1 MVWKQCNI
9 YDTLVLHYNF
19 QNLLTRYPNLASI
32 FSTKDKLLP
41 LFECF
46 SVPVPSKYNIAQL
59 CLGVLSL
66 LTAYAPCLEAMVAE
80 GSGLLL
86 LLQMLHSN
94 PQCREGVLHVLY
106 ALAST
111 AELAWS
117 AAKHGGVVYILEI
130 LLPLQGKQL

>member
-1 MVWKQCNI
+1 
-9 YDTLVLHYNF
+9 
-19 QNLLTRYPNLASI
+19 
-32 FSTKDKLLP
+32 
-41 LFECF
+41 
-46 SVPVPSKYNIAQL
+46 
-59 CLGVLSL
+59 
-66 LTAYAPCLEAMVAE
+66 MVAD

-130 LLPLQGKQL
+130 LLPLQGNCKLNFIFSHLWIMEETILNLCYYV